1 MMNNKMNLYDR
12 LNEIKN
18 VEDFSEVKKIIIS
31 LSEINLFKH
40 SVETNLV
47 DDIFYERIAVQLNNK
62 FNIKNFKIIH
72 LNKDKET
79 ILCQEGDDLSEENY
93 FLYYTISKNIQIKFF
108 IYNIE
113 LSDYQYLCLNT
124 YFKEL
129 SNILHLQFTFFCLKK
144 STAIDHLTKL
154 KNRTSFNIE
163 MKTLI
168 PLAIREQ
175 MKLGVLLINI
185 DRFRAVNDEYGVDFG
200 DRFLKLYAK
209 TIKENIRTS
218 DIAVRFSGGEFLVVL
233 MNVDSEDR
241 VIMLAEKLQKKLAET
256 YLSAPNED
264 HFKKT
269 VSIGISIFPKDSHD
283 IDEVIR
289 YSEMALSD
297 AQNLG
302 RNNCFRYENI
312 HSGTIELF

>member
-1 MMNNKMNLYDR
+1 MHSTINLYNK

-18 VEDFSEVKKIIIS
+18 IENFDEVKKIIIS
-31 LSEINLFKH
+31 LAEINLFKH
-40 SVETNLV
+40 SIETNLE
-47 DDIFYERIAVQLNNK
+47 DDIFYERILVQLNNK
-62 FNIKNFKIIH
+62 FNIKDFKIIH
-72 LNKDKET
+72 INKGKEN
-79 ILCQEGDDLSEENY
+79 ILHKQGNLESEEKY
-93 FLYYTISKNIQIKFF
+93 FFCYTISRNIQIKFF
-108 IYNIE
+108 IYNVI
-113 LSDYQYLCLNT
+113 LSDYQSLCLNT
-124 YFKEL
+124 YFSEI
-129 SNILHLQFTFFCLKK
+129 SNILHLQFTFIRLNKI
-144 STAIDHLTKL
+144 IDIDPLTKL
-154 KNRTSFNIE
+154 QNRTSFNIE

-185 DRFRAVNDEYGVDFG
+185 DRFRAINDEYGVEFG
-200 DRFLKLYAK
+200 DKFLKLYAK
-209 TIKENIRTS
+209 TIKDNIRNS

-233 MNVDSEDR
+233 INVDTEER
-241 VIMLAEKLQKKLAET
+241 VLLLAEKLQDKLAET
-256 YLSAPNED
+256 YLSAPNHD

-269 VSIGISIFPKDSHD
+269 VSIGIAIFPKDSHD

-289 YSEMALSD
+289 YSEMALAD